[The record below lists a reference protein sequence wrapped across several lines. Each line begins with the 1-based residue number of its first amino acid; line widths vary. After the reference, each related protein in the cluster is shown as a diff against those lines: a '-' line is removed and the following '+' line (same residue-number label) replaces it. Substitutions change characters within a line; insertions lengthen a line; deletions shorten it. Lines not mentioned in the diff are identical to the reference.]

1 MRLII
6 GIIAEKGAGKGLF
19 VKIAQKLLPQYKIS
33 SVRYSDIPRE
43 ILTVL
48 GKEESR
54 ENMQIISTALRR
66 AFNEDGIFNMTI
78 KKRLQ
83 NTDADLIILDGVRKR
98 EEAEMVKEL
107 NGLLV
112 YIKADPQIRFARRKK
127 DVENT
132 DEEEMSW
139 EQFQKQDLDDTEI
152 SIKEIGEK
160 MANAVIEN
168 NGTMEE
174 FENKIQSSLE
184 NKVISMLN
192 K

>member
-1 MRLII
+1 MAFIV

-19 VKIAQKLLPQYKIS
+19 VKIVQKLLPQTKIS

-43 ILTVL
+43 ILAIL
-48 GKEESR
+48 NKEKSR

-66 AFNEDGIFNMTI
+66 AFNDEGIFNAAV

-107 NGLLV
+107 HGVLV
-112 YIKADPQIRFARRKK
+112 YIAADPEVRFERRKK
-127 DVENT
+127 DAENT
-132 DEEEMSW
+132 DEGEMSW
-139 EQFQKQDLDDTEI
+139 EQFQKQELAEAEI

-160 MANAVIEN
+160 LADAVIEN

-174 FENKIQSSLE
+174 FENKIKIFLKTKSFW
-184 NKVISMLN
+184 N
-192 K
+192 

>member
-1 MRLII
+1 MASII
-6 GIIAEKGAGKGLF
+6 GVIAEKGAGKGLF
-19 VKIAQKLLPQYKIS
+19 VKIAQKLWPRYKIS
-33 SVRYSDIPRE
+33 SIRYSDIPRE
-43 ILTVL
+43 ILAVL
-48 GKEESR
+48 NKEESR

-66 AFNEDGIFNMTI
+66 AFDEEGIFNTAI

-83 NTDADLIILDGVRKR
+83 NTDADLIVLDGVRKR

-112 YIKADPQIRFARRKK
+112 YVKADPQIRFARRKK

-139 EQFQKQDLDDTEI
+139 EQFQKQELAETEI

-160 MANAVIEN
+160 TADAIIEN
-168 NGTMEE
+168 NGPMEE
-174 FENKIQSSLE
+174 FENKIKEFLQTYVV
-184 NKVISMLN
+184 KI
-192 K
+192 